1 MERLIQLLQSGGV
14 GGVIAVILEK
24 TPWFQNLSPNTK
36 FWVAVLTTG
45 GSALALRAA
54 VIYVPQEVWAEL
66 DPWITVSVSSILGSQ
81 LIHRLVNKDNTIK
94 LDEQTIRAIKSHWH

>member
-14 GGVIAVILEK
+14 GGVIAIILEK
-24 TPWFQNLSPNTK
+24 TPWFQRLNPNTK

-54 VIYVPQEVWAEL
+54 VTYVPQEVWAEL
-66 DPWITVSVSSILGSQ
+66 DPWITVAISSLIGSQ
-81 LIHRLVNKDNTIK
+81 LIHRLVNKENKIS
-94 LDEQTIRAIKSHWH
+94 LDEQTIRAIKGE